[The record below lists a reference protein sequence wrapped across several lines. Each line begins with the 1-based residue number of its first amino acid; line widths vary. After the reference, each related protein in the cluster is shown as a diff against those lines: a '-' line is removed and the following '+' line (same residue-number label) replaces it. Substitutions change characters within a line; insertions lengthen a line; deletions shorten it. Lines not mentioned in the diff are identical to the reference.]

1 MNNCNQFFLKQNN
14 IDIDEITREL
24 DCKIYNFGQ
33 INPIL
38 FENEFQEKE
47 IQKEVC
53 IGDVWGND
61 SNKNSGN
68 IFQEMDEYFDENGD
82 GYHTRALGML
92 ELNTENAINQLK
104 ESFKYEPIECSHV
117 ENGKY
122 VIMTNGL
129 HRFIVLKILYLKE
142 IQEAKGD
149 KEKIN
154 QIREKYTIPMGVI
167 NINSNKAYCQ
177 YLIEKTNPLWIN
189 KCEIIDEK
197 QYIDENGNIIENRYI
212 VQVRMCSRWKY
223 DNYKYTLTEAEKNEV
238 ENMVYSVSND
248 YKLSDEE
255 VLNVKITYANG
266 ENQILT
272 EQELIEFTKERVKN
286 TKNKEYLEYS
296 LKKEYNNCDSLKRF
310 LNEHFS
316 DILDLK
322 ELKNSE
328 KEADINA

>member
-1 MNNCNQFFLKQNN
+1 MNICNQLFLKENN

-53 IGDVWGND
+53 IGDVLGNY
-61 SNKNSGN
+61 SNQNSGN
-68 IFQEMDEYFDENGD
+68 IFQTMDECFDENGD

-92 ELNTENAINQLK
+92 ELNTENAIEKLRY
-104 ESFKYEPIECSHV
+104 SFQYEPIGCAHV

-129 HRFIVLKILYLKE
+129 HRFMVLKILYLKE
-142 IQEAKGD
+142 IQDAKGN

-154 QIREKYTIPMGVI
+154 QIREKYTVPMRVI
-167 NINSNKAYCQ
+167 NINSNKAYCK
-177 YLIEKTNPLWIN
+177 YLLEKTNPLWIDR
-189 KCEIIDEK
+189 CEIVDEK
-197 QYIDENGNIIENRYI
+197 QDMDENGNIIENRYI
-212 VQVRMCSRWKY
+212 VKVKKGSGRNCK
-223 DNYKYTLTEAEKNEV
+223 DDIYTLTEKEKNEV
-238 ENMVYSVSND
+238 ENMIYSVSND
-248 YKLSDEE
+248 YKSSDEN
-255 VLNVKITYANG
+255 VLNVKVTYANG
-266 ENQILT
+266 DQKKLT
-272 EQELIEFTKERVKN
+272 EQELIEFTKDRVKN

-296 LKKEYNNCDSLKRF
+296 LKKDLYNCKGLKSF

-316 DILDLK
+316 EIFNLK
-322 ELKNSE
+322 QFEQYE
-328 KEADINA
+328 R